1 MLSNMRLR
9 AILAC
14 IFLVPLVY
22 GLILAGFSLTSTA
35 KTKEPIV
42 HGEPAGGKLAPA
54 AKLELA
60 AEIPNYGTRLLPKKN
75 IASLS
80 EPTEAKKPEAARP
93 PKPERE
99 NKPQPTKP
107 VNQQK
112 PKEQTATSPK
122 KAANTPV
129 KQQPAVTPAPV
140 KKTAPV
146 KVTAPG
152 KPRPVYLTFDD
163 GPHRVSGQIL
173 DLLDKYNSKATFFLL
188 DPNMKQ
194 YPEAVKRMA
203 SSGHALGLHG
213 VTHDKK
219 LFYKSSNSVISEM
232 NQARA
237 TVKKLTGEDTTLIR
251 TPFGSSPHMT
261 PAYKEAVKTNGYRM
275 WDWTVDSRDWQYRSN
290 RYVDVVIEQVE
301 KQKAGSGAIVIL
313 LHERPETLA
322 HLPKLMDYLK
332 KQNFILQPL
341 TEDMQPVQFK

>member
-1 MLSNMRLR
+1 M
-9 AILAC
+9 
-14 IFLVPLVY
+14 
-22 GLILAGFSLTSTA
+22 
-35 KTKEPIV
+35 
-42 HGEPAGGKLAPA
+42 
-54 AKLELA
+54 
-60 AEIPNYGTRLLPKKN
+60 
-75 IASLS
+75 
-80 EPTEAKKPEAARP
+80 
-93 PKPERE
+93 
-99 NKPQPTKP
+99 
-107 VNQQK
+107 
-112 PKEQTATSPK
+112 
-122 KAANTPV
+122 
-129 KQQPAVTPAPV
+129 
-140 KKTAPV
+140 TAPV
-146 KVTAPG
+146 

-173 DLLDKYNSKATFFLL
+173 DLLDKYNAKATFFLL

-219 LFYKSSNSVISEM
+219 LFYKSSKSVISEM

-261 PAYKEAVKTNGYRM
+261 PAYKEAVKTTGYRM

-290 RYVDVVIEQVE
+290 RYVDAVIEQVE
-301 KQKAGSGAIVIL
+301 KQKAGSGPIVIL

-332 KQNFILQPL
+332 KQNFILEPL